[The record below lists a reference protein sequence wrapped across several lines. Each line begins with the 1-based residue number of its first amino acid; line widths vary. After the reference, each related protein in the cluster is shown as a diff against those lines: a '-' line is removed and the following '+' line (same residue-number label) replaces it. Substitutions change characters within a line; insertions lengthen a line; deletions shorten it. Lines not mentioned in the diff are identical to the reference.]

1 MITSTEILE
10 KLKNG
15 ESIDDIADGI
25 TKVLNI
31 AQQDYAKFQEEER
44 IQAKE
49 NEKRVKLTEVL
60 TALIDWGKIYY
71 PNIFCKEMPMNEI
84 VDTVLESLELVGE
97 YAGFFT
103 GPLFDAITVDLDKP
117 KKNQKEVNDW
127 DTLLKNFLG
136 AD

>member
-15 ESIDDIADGI
+15 ESIDDIANSI
-25 TKVLNI
+25 TKVINI

-44 IQAKE
+44 VKSKE

-60 TALIDWGKIYY
+60 KAFINWGKIYY
-71 PNIFCKEMPMNEI
+71 PNIFNKEIPVNDL

-97 YAGFFT
+97 YAEFFS
-103 GPLFDAITVDLDKP
+103 GPLFDALTTNLNKP
-117 KKNQKEVNDW
+117 KKSQKEENDW
-127 DTLLKNFLG
+127 DTFFKNFIG